1 MVDAFPVQGPVE
13 GLDPKVLDFRYQPG
27 RGQAC
32 LGLPDDPY
40 KTIVGSDGGLYYDY
54 GKRGPEP
61 YDNGQGSFG
70 TRVLAELQAE
80 GDPGP
85 CRQSLHSPR
94 IPIVVTERE
103 QGDWLVRQEAWS
115 GALQGETLEAR
126 TPQRVDYLW
135 LTLTNR
141 SRESPHRHGRAECRR
156 YVCSEPGCDSQTG
169 LAAWPGRED
178 FLPVLASLSAAGR
191 EWRPSRF
198 GRALAGGSPL
208 GRVGHAKLGA
218 AEGRQRPCFRHV
230 LVGFGQPLEFR
241 FAASANQKFRVAVG
255 LIEGWHAE
263 PGKRPVQVQVEGQP
277 ARTVDLVK
285 EPARTSRWCCSSPR
299 RTSTATARWR

>member
-1 MVDAFPVQGPVE
+1 MPKTISAANLAMFLTVLSVLADEAQASPGQTTLVIDAFPVQGPME
-13 GLDPKVLDFRYQPG
+13 GLDPEVLDFRYQPG
-27 RGQAC
+27 RWQAC

-80 GDPGP
+80 GEPGP

-94 IPIVVTERE
+94 IPIVVTECE

-115 GALQGETLEAR
+115 GVLQGETLEAR

-141 SRESPHRHGRAECRR
+141 SRESRTGTVALHVGATSPLNLDATA
-156 YVCSEPGCDSQTG
+156 QTG
-169 LAAWPGRED
+169 LAPRLGRAASSASSREPVSRWPRMATSPIRPGPLRVEARSGVSVTRNWARPKVECA
-178 FLPVLASLSAAGR
+178 PVSGTCWSVSASRWSFASLRPRTRNSA
-191 EWRPSRF
+191 WRW
-198 GRALAGGSPL
+198 A
-208 GRVGHAKLGA
+208 
-218 AEGRQRPCFRHV
+218 
-230 LVGFGQPLEFR
+230 
-241 FAASANQKFRVAVG
+241 
-255 LIEGWHAE
+255 
-263 PGKRPVQVQVEGQP
+263 
-277 ARTVDLVK
+277 
-285 EPARTSRWCCSSPR
+285 
-299 RTSTATARWR
+299 